1 MNQLVHAV
9 NIYWAHENKIQ
20 TKSWISN
27 FVGRAGG
34 GGVRFTGLI
43 YPLNNALKQL

>member
-1 MNQLVHAV
+1 MNQLVHAI

-27 FVGRAGG
+27 FVGRAGEG
-34 GGVRFTGLI
+34 GRFTGLI
-43 YPLNNALKQL
+43 YPLNNALKQLW